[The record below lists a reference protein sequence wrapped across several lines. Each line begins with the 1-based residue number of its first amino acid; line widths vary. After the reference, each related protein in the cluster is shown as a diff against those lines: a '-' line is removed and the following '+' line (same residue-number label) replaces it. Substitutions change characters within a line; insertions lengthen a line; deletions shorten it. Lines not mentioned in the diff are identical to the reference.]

1 MNEVPNLPQGHE
13 LRRGIRP
20 GEAFSAMRRLIADK
34 EDTSQVFRIVQALS
48 GNSYYRNFRRF
59 AASPQGQTI
68 LTERADLLGTLS
80 DRERLARC
88 APGTLGRA
96 YLDFVYGEGLT
107 AQGLAEASEASGM
120 AEFSDPAVT
129 LYRQRLRDS
138 HDLFHVVTGYGR
150 DALGEL
156 CVLSFGNA
164 QFYNHGITFIVAVG
178 IPKLLAEQWQ
188 LPVARA
194 AFEAWRLGRKA
205 ADLTT
210 FYWERYLDRSL
221 EEVRRDLNLQPPA
234 VYVGVRDLSQRLERE
249 FQARRQGEL
258 QA

>member
-1 MNEVPNLPQGHE
+1 
-13 LRRGIRP
+13 
-20 GEAFSAMRRLIADK
+20 MRQLIADK

-120 AEFSDPAVT
+120 TEFSDPAVT
-129 LYRQRLRDS
+129 RYRQRLRDS
-138 HDLFHVVTGYGR
+138 HDLFM
-150 DALGEL
+150 
-156 CVLSFGNA
+156 
-164 QFYNHGITFIVAVG
+164 
-178 IPKLLAEQWQ
+178 W
-188 LPVARA
+188 
-194 AFEAWRLGRKA
+194 
-205 ADLTT
+205 
-210 FYWERYLDRSL
+210 
-221 EEVRRDLNLQPPA
+221 
-234 VYVGVRDLSQRLERE
+234 
-249 FQARRQGEL
+249 
-258 QA
+258 